1 MNGVSSDPSAWIDQ
15 ASFARYTTLELIFM
29 SSPHDFIHPDYY
41 SNRELSWLE
50 FNQRVLEE
58 AQDPTTP
65 LLERVK
71 FLCITCSNLDEF
83 FEIRVAG
90 IKQQIENKT
99 SDPGPDGLSALET
112 FKAIHERVS
121 VMVQDQY
128 KLWREQLV
136 PALNLNNIR
145 FNRIEDLPASEQKWA
160 EEYFLSEI
168 YPVLTPLAIDPSHPF
183 PQLLNKSLNIIVALE
198 RTDAPGEHRYA
209 IVQVPRVLNRLI
221 ELPER
226 PEKVHDFVFLSQ
238 LIESYAHLLFPSV
251 KVSGAYAFRVTRN
264 SDLYIDDEE
273 ALNLLR
279 TIEEELRKRNRGNAV
294 RLEIESRCPATVVHF
309 LLEKFKLTRQ
319 DVYPVDEPLNLL
331 RLLALTELDTL
342 SSLKYKGFSPVTVP
356 VLQTESS
363 IFEVMRHQ
371 DVLLH
376 HPYENFSSVVEFL
389 ETAAQDP
396 RVLAIKMTLYR
407 TSGDSSIVKGL
418 ITAAR
423 AGKQVTVL
431 VELKARFDEANNI
444 AWARRMEDAGIHVV
458 YGLVGL
464 KTHCKVMFIVRRDED
479 RLRHYVHL
487 GTGNYH
493 PSTARFYTDLGLF
506 TTQTAITDEVATLFN
521 ALTGMSEY
529 HGSKKLLVAPFD
541 MADKFLHMIKRE
553 ADHARVGKPAGIFAK
568 MNALV
573 DMEMI
578 QALYSASQA
587 GVPIYLLVRGT
598 CCLRPG
604 ISGVSENIQVYSIVD
619 QFLEHS
625 RIFQFDNDGQPEVY
639 LGSADWMPRNLRRRV
654 EVIFPVEDPKLRQHL
669 LQNIITFY
677 KKDNVKARRLLSN
690 GKHERLRIQDG
701 EIPFRCQSQFMAL
714 AEQENQVAAQATAA
728 RHKEIEPVPLNMPPD
743 D

>member
-1 MNGVSSDPSAWIDQ
+1 MTSIQDNIIPGQ
-15 ASFARYTTLELIFM
+15 YF
-29 SSPHDFIHPDYY
+29 
-41 SNRELSWLE
+41 NRELSWLE

-99 SDPGPDGLSALET
+99 SDPGPDGLSAQET

-121 VMVQDQY
+121 RMVEDQY
-128 KLWREQLV
+128 TLWREQLV
-136 PALNLNNIR
+136 PALSLNNIR
-145 FNRIEDLPASEQKWA
+145 FNRIDDLPPSEQKWT
-160 EEYFLSEI
+160 EDYFLNEV

-183 PQLLNKSLNIIVALE
+183 PQLLNKSLNVIVALE
-198 RTDAPGEHRYA
+198 RTDAPGEHRYT

-221 ELPER
+221 ELPDR
-226 PEKVHDFVFLSQ
+226 PDKVHDFVFLSQ
-238 LIESYAHLLFPSV
+238 LIESYTHLLFPSV
-251 KVSGAYAFRVTRN
+251 KVTGTYAFRVTRN

-294 RLEIESRCPATVVHF
+294 RLEIESRTPATVIQF
-309 LLEKFKLTRQ
+309 LLEKFKLSRQ
-319 DVYPVDEPLNLL
+319 DVYLVDEPLNLL

-342 SSLKYKGFSPVTVP
+342 STLRHKPFSPVTVP
-356 VLQTESS
+356 LFQGESS
-363 IFEVMRHQ
+363 TFELMRNQ
-371 DVLLH
+371 DILLH
-376 HPYENFSSVVEFL
+376 HPYENFSSVIEFL
-389 ETAAQDP
+389 ETAALDP

-407 TSGDSSIVKGL
+407 TSGDSPIVKGL
-418 ITAAR
+418 IAAAG

-464 KTHCKVMFIVRRDED
+464 KTHCKVMFIVRRDKD
-479 RLRHYVHL
+479 RIRHYVHL

-493 PSTARFYTDLGLF
+493 PSTARFYTDFGLF
-506 TTQTAITDEVATLFN
+506 TTRQSITDEIATLFN
-521 ALTGMSEY
+521 ALTGMSDY

-541 MADKFLHMIKRE
+541 MTEKFLQMIARE
-553 ADHARVGKPAGIFAK
+553 AGNARVGKPAGIFAK

-573 DMEMI
+573 DMEII
-578 QALYSASQA
+578 QSLYAASSA
-587 GVPIYLLVRGT
+587 GVNIFLLVRGT

-604 ISGVSENIQVYSIVD
+604 IPGLSDNIEVVSIVD

-625 RIFQFDNDGQPEVY
+625 RIFQFDNDGQPEIY
-639 LGSADWMPRNLRRRV
+639 LGSADWMPRNLKRRV
-654 EVIFPVEDPKLRQHL
+654 EVTFPVEDPKLKQHL
-669 LQNIITFY
+669 LDNVIACY
-677 KKDNVKARRLLSN
+677 RKDNVKARRLLPD
-690 GKHERLRIQDG
+690 GRYERRRLAEG
-701 EIPFRCQSQFMAL
+701 ESPFRSQAHFMAR
-714 AEQENQVAAQATAA
+714 AERESQSAAQAASA
-728 RHKEIEPVPLNMPPD
+728 RHKDVELTNLSQAPEDL
-743 D
+743 